1 MNLIIL
7 TEADRTGENSFRI
20 SDSRAEHIR
29 TVLKRGVG
37 DSISVGML
45 NGPLGAAEIV
55 MSDSRAVELRC
66 DRWWEIAPPVPE
78 IDLICALP
86 RPQTLKKVL
95 LTCAMMGVRS
105 LHLIRSNRVEKSYF
119 QSPLIQSVSQLPF
132 LIEGLAQGKLTRLPQ
147 VKVHDRFRSFFEDE
161 LDRIFREHLATDERL
176 LCSPDTTSTLDI
188 ADIAHTH
195 HLLIAVGPEGGW
207 VPFETE
213 LMQSLGFR
221 PFTLGH
227 WTLRVEHAVTAA
239 LAQVELLR
247 AISTPQSRENS

>member
-7 TEADRTGENSFRI
+7 TDTDRTTESVFRI
-20 SDSRAEHIR
+20 SDHRAEHIR
-29 TVLKRGVG
+29 AVLKRGVG
-37 DSISVGML
+37 DSVAVGIL
-45 NGPLGAAEIV
+45 NGPTGSAKITLAEPNLI
-55 MSDSRAVELRC
+55 ELQC
-66 DRWWEIAPPVPE
+66 DRWHEVVPPTPE

-105 LHLIRSNRVEKSYF
+105 LHLVRANRVERSYF
-119 QSPLIQSVSQLPF
+119 QSPLIQTENQLPY
-132 LIEGLAQGKLTRLPQ
+132 LIEGLSQGKLTRLPQ
-147 VKVHDRFRSFFEDE
+147 VQVHDKFRRFFEDE
-161 LDRIFREHLATDERL
+161 LPTFGPDNSASLRL
-176 LCSPDTTSTLDI
+176 LCSPVTEAPLDKVLGAGAAQVVI
-188 ADIAHTH
+188 AI
-195 HLLIAVGPEGGW
+195 GPEGGW

-221 PFTLGH
+221 GFTLGR

-247 AISTPQSRENS
+247 KMQEA